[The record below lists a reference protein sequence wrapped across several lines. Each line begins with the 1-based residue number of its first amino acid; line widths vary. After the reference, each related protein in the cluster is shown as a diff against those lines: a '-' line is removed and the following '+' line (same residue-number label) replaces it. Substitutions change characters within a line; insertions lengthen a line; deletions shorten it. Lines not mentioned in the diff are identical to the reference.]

1 MCTKTAYQA
10 GLELRA
16 MEQELRRLKERGIQE
31 NELNR
36 LKGLREENNI
46 YKDHFSKAGKIL
58 SSHDPEHERDELCW
72 IGDKQ
77 VSVNDEITKLNMRW
91 IEANNELRKLQDDP
105 ELIKKAA
112 IYKDF
117 FDNAKKVSAAI
128 MGAAGQ
134 VPLLL
139 DLGGEVREVTVEEIV
154 AKEGAKEEGRG
165 HN

>member
-1 MCTKTAYQA
+1 MCKKVVYQA

-36 LKGLREENNI
+36 LKGLREEDTI

-77 VSVNDEITKLNMRW
+77 VSVNDEIAKLNMRW
-91 IEANNELRKLQDDP
+91 INTSNELRNLKDDP
-105 ELIKKAA
+105 ELTKKAA

-117 FDNAKKVSAAI
+117 FDNAKKVTAAV

-134 VPLLL
+134 APLLL
-139 DLGGEVREVTVEEIV
+139 DLGGEVREVTVEEMV
-154 AKEGAKEEGRG
+154 AKEGAKEEDRG